1 MSRYASG
8 KHSLRISDRSG
19 AAFPYKEMVREW
31 NGSIVHTSEF
41 EPKHPQLIQTKKQ
54 LADPEALRIAKGQ
67 ISDATAFPPIDG
79 INFSSFQSEG
89 MQPASISNDT
99 KVGTALGSVV
109 IGPTGSVQIFT
120 MTVAAKA
127 GGGGNAYYADG
138 QQQRAFQFQV
148 GQVRAFSFSD
158 NSSNGHPMLLSTTSD
173 GSHSGGSIYT
183 TNVAYRL
190 AGSTFVDQASYIAA
204 FTSPS
209 QTRELILT
217 IDSSTPTLYY
227 YCPNHPGMGGS
238 ITII

>member
-8 KHSLRISDRSG
+8 KYSLRISDRSG
-19 AAFPYKEMVREW
+19 AAFPYKEMVKEW

-67 ISDATAFPPIDG
+67 IADAIAFPPTDG

-89 MQPASISNDT
+89 MQPASISKDT
-99 KVGTALGSVV
+99 IVGTALGSVV

-138 QQQRAFQFQV
+138 QQQRNFQFQV
-148 GQVRAFSFSD
+148 GQVRSFSFSD
-158 NSSNGHPMLLSTTSD
+158 NSSDGHPMLLSTTSD
-173 GSHSGGSIYT
+173 GSHSGGSVYT

-227 YCPNHPGMGGS
+227 YCPNHPAMGGS

>member
-8 KHSLRISDRSG
+8 KYSLRISDRSG
-19 AAFPYKEMVREW
+19 AAFPYKEMVKEW

-67 ISDATAFPPIDG
+67 IADAIAFPPTDG

-89 MQPASISNDT
+89 MQPASISKDT
-99 KVGTALGSVV
+99 IVSMALGALGVRDYV
-109 IGPTGSVQIFT
+109 ATGFA

-138 QQQRAFQFQV
+138 LQQRAFQFQV
-148 GQVRAFSFSD
+148 GQVRSFSFSD
-158 NSSNGHPMLLSTTSD
+158 NSSDGHPMLLSTTSD
-173 GSHSGGSIYT
+173 GSHSGGSVYT

-227 YCPNHPGMGGS
+227 YCPNHPAMGGS